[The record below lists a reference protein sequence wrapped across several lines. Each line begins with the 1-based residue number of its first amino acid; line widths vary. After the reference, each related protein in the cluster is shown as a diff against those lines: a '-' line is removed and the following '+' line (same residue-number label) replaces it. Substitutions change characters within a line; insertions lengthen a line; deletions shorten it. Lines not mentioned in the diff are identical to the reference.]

1 MFHEIIE
8 SVFKIAAI
16 NNNKKILLPPL
27 LSRDFKNDPVIVASL
42 FVDTIIKKIS
52 SFSTE
57 IIMVIYDPLRR
68 DKNILDEFVSNL
80 SLYNIN
86 FDTYYS

>member
-1 MFHEIIE
+1 
-8 SVFKIAAI
+8 
-16 NNNKKILLPPL
+16 
-27 LSRDFKNDPVIVASL
+27 
-42 FVDTIIKKIS
+42 
-52 SFSTE
+52 
-57 IIMVIYDPLRR
+57 MVIYDPLRR